1 MADLY
6 QVSTPAVESMPDP
19 ARRQILRLPEPRPRR
34 TPKSDPAAEV
44 VPEEVEVV
52 EEGSKRQL
60 DVTA

>member
-6 QVSTPAVESMPDP
+6 QVSTPAIESMPDP
-19 ARRQILRLPEPRPRR
+19 ARRPILRLPEPRPKR
-34 TPKSDPAAEV
+34 TPKPEPAVEV
-44 VPEEVEVV
+44 VPQEADPV